1 MLFPVDELEALLI
14 LKAGNGEAI
23 SYGDV
28 FRWFGHPFQRFQV
41 GQLCAALEEVDSR
54 QRALDRPMLAS
65 LVVRASDGIP
75 GQGWWL
81 SKGHDP
87 WEGLFVGPEAGA
99 FVRRHQQRC
108 FDFWADPG
116 PAGAASATARPE
128 RSGGENG
135 NGPAGAA
142 SATARPER
150 SGGENE
156 DG

>member
-1 MLFPVDELEALLI
+1 MALFPVDELEALLI
-14 LKAGNGEAI
+14 LRAGNGEPI

-54 QRALDRPMLAS
+54 QRAQDRPMLAS

-81 SKGHDP
+81 SKGHDR
-87 WEGLFVGPEAGA
+87 WEGLFVGPEAAA

-108 FDFWADPG
+108 FDYWKSEG
-116 PAGAASATARPE
+116 E
-128 RSGGENG
+128 GG
-135 NGPAGAA
+135 
-142 SATARPER
+142 
-150 SGGENE
+150 